1 MIRVLLAALLLQQ
14 PFFVTNS
21 SFGYRFA
28 VPDGFVAFPEGRSQR
43 DVVDCWSELMP
54 YSQNGA
60 LVLCVQRMRGTLSR
74 GRMKRDD
81 VPASAQLTTYTW
93 KGFEIDGFRSDTAL
107 AGAPVVILAAQI
119 PLRGE
124 AIQLIL
130 AGPLDQGQRAEVIM
144 TSTIASLEGETNWLT
159 STERAGRLGNIV
171 GWGLGIAVGVVLV
184 RIWLTRRASRAA

>member
-1 MIRVLLAALLLQQ
+1 MTPLLASVGLLLQ
-14 PFFVTNS
+14 FATNADL
-21 SFGYRFA
+21 GYRFTL
-28 VPDGFVAFPEGRSQR
+28 PDGFIGFPEGRSQR

-60 LVLCVQRMRGTLSR
+60 LVLCVQRMRGTLAR
-74 GRMKRDD
+74 GRMKTAD
-81 VPASAQLTTYTW
+81 VPPSAQLKTYKW
-93 KGFEIDGFRSDTAL
+93 KGFEIDGFRADTAQGGT
-107 AGAPVVILAAQI
+107 AVVILAVQV

-130 AGPLDQGQRAEVIM
+130 AGPADQGQRAEAIM

-171 GWGLGIAVGVVLV
+171 GWGLGIAVGVILV